1 MSQVPEP
8 LVRRDQG
15 FHGAPAISL
24 DLARPAREHCFEDLE
39 ELLRH
44 LKLLLVAGLVKS
56 DQNLVSQATGIT
68 GGFAP
73 NPNLNQLLKIFRHGL
88 SKTSR

>member
-15 FHGAPAISL
+15 FHGAPTIGL
-24 DLARPAREHCFEDLE
+24 NLAWAACEHCFENLE

-44 LKLLLVAGLVKS
+44 LKLLLVAGLVES

-73 NPNLNQLLKIFRHGL
+73 NPDLNQLLKIFRHGL